1 MFVFFLHSC
10 SYFKKNLATC
20 LKFWEQGKFFLK
32 DYHIINPPP
41 PPHIPSTLYLI
52 VSLLLQI
59 TRSIITRGGPT
70 HDGNALPPETP
81 PYSIPPPMHGTHSIS
96 NCFRLRDLLLQEEAQ
111 HMMEMAAKEETVLE
125 RQAKMRTRAKQL
137 KEQRE
142 AERMAV
148 VHQKLEQQFK

>member
-1 MFVFFLHSC
+1 MMEMPSPPRTL
-10 SYFKKNLATC
+10 
-20 LKFWEQGKFFLK
+20 
-32 DYHIINPPP
+32 NPLP
-41 PPHIPSTLYLI
+41 IPSPHL
-52 VSLLLQI
+52 
-59 TRSIITRGGPT
+59 G
-70 HDGNALPPETP
+70 
-81 PYSIPPPMHGTHSIS
+81 MHGTYSIS

-148 VHQKLEQQFK
+148 VQQKLEQQFK